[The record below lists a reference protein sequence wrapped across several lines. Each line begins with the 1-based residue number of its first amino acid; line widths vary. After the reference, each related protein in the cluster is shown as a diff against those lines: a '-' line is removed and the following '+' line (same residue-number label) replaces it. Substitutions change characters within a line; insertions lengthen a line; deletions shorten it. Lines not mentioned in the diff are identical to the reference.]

1 MMRFL
6 RELSS
11 PFVWKLAFRDAKPQW
26 RTLLLYTSSVIAG
39 VAALVAILSFR
50 SDVLLTVQAQSK
62 ELLGADLELRS
73 GDPFPKPVGAF
84 TDSVGGEEA
93 TARESSARV
102 IFDVGGRSR
111 LSQIRAIDGPSPFTE
126 SWKLCQQRPPSL
138 ISRAGLPF
146 WSSRPCS
153 SMEFRSGIPSRWA
166 ISGFLS
172 LES

>member
-62 ELLGADLELRS
+62 ELLGADLGLRS
-73 GDPFPKPVGAF
+73 GDPFSEPGEAVI
-84 TDSVGGEEA
+84 DSVGGADA
-93 TARESSARV
+93 TALGFSSGV
-102 IFDVGGRSR
+102 MFDDEGRRR
-111 LSQIRAIDGPSPFTE
+111 LSQIRGIDGAFPFCCTADTLSP
-126 SWKLCQQRPPSL
+126 
-138 ISRAGLPF
+138 
-146 WSSRPCS
+146 
-153 SMEFRSGIPSRWA
+153 
-166 ISGFLS
+166 
-172 LES
+172 

>member
-6 RELSS
+6 RELNS

-73 GDPFPKPVGAF
+73 EIGRASCRERVEMSGVEGA
-84 TDSVGGEEA
+84 VEED
-93 TARESSARV
+93 REREWRKE
-102 IFDVGGRSR
+102 GR
-111 LSQIRAIDGPSPFTE
+111 
-126 SWKLCQQRPPSL
+126 
-138 ISRAGLPF
+138 
-146 WSSRPCS
+146 
-153 SMEFRSGIPSRWA
+153 
-166 ISGFLS
+166 
-172 LES
+172 